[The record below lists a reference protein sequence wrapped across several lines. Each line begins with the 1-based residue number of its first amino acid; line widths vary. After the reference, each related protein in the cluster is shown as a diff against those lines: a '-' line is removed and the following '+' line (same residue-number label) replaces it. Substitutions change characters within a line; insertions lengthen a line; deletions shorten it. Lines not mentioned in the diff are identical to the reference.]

1 MKLCRRSPAIQI
13 LYCNI
18 CTARPPG
25 QKDGDSPCMI
35 SVIEHSR
42 KKKKPNCRD
51 EIGQWC
57 QGFIGSRGRDGEV
70 ELRALVGEWKYT
82 V

>member
-42 KKKKPNCRD
+42 KKKNPTVEMRLASGVRD
-51 EIGQWC
+51 SLGAGAGMERWNSGH
-57 QGFIGSRGRDGEV
+57 
-70 ELRALVGEWKYT
+70 L
-82 V
+82 

>member
-1 MKLCRRSPAIQI
+1 
-13 LYCNI
+13 
-18 CTARPPG
+18 
-25 QKDGDSPCMI
+25 MI